1 MRNPELIIFT
11 GPMFGSKTTK
21 MLSAL
26 ERCLYQNRKV
36 IAFKPK
42 MDDRYSEGEICTHAG
57 LRFPALNV
65 QSGEEILSH
74 ASDHDVIGVDEAF
87 MIDGSASALL
97 QLFKMGK
104 TVVVSS
110 IQISASGFVFEEIR
124 DLMPWATKIEV
135 CPAVCVKTGKDAYY
149 TVRKVDNL
157 SEIEV
162 GGAEMYEPRSWT
174 HTTFVNHTTGKDI
187 ETDYNNTG
195 NVERRS

>member
-1 MRNPELIIFT
+1 MIRDPELIIFT

-26 ERCLYQNRKV
+26 ERCLHQNRKV

-42 MDDRYSEGEICTHAG
+42 MDDRYAEGEICTHAG

-65 QSGEEILSH
+65 QTGAEILEGASH
-74 ASDHDVIGVDEAF
+74 YDVIGVDEAF

-124 DLMPWATKIEV
+124 DLMPWATKIQV
-135 CPAVCVKTGKDAYY
+135 CPAVCVKTGKDAFY
-149 TVRKVDNL
+149 TVRKVENL
-157 SEIEV
+157 AEIEV
-162 GGAEMYEPRSWT
+162 GGADMYEPRAWS
-174 HTTFVNHTTGKDI
+174 HTMFMNQDLSDKN
-187 ETDYNNTG
+187 EP
-195 NVERRS
+195 